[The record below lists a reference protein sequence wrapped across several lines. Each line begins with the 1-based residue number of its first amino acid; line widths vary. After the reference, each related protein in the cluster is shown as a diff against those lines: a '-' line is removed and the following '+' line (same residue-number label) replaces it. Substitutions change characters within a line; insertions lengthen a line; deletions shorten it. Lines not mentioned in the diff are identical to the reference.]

1 MLAERQ
7 GGGQARAD
15 PPRGTREEEV
25 NERLAA
31 IFARWAEQ
39 QPLD

>member
-25 NERLAA
+25 DERLAA
-31 IFARWAEQ
+31 ILARRTEQ

>member
-15 PPRGTREEEV
+15 PPRGATEEEV

-31 IFARWAEQ
+31 ILARWPEQ
-39 QPLD
+39 QLLD

>member
-1 MLAERQ
+1 MLTERQ

-25 NERLAA
+25 NERMAGIL
-31 IFARWAEQ
+31 ARWAEQ